1 MKEGHITVAELGP
14 RLKLIR
20 QELGITQK
28 DLAQALDLNQAFLSK
43 FENGGMVY
51 ASVLLDVLCFFRGKL
66 NLNFL
71 LQPGDTYDITDERS
85 LCTDNKQHDVIIR
98 GKCKMVRQ
106 DMNNAIDEARTKLQ
120 QALDDLENFCVS
132 E

>member
-28 DLAQALDLNQAFLSK
+28 DFLSK